1 MLNKT
6 ITFQNISELK
16 KMKPFASDSK
26 TLIQIF
32 CANNNLQEIKEIQNY
47 FATTYPQT
55 TIIGTTTDGALHN
68 TDIYIASK
76 HVVTFTK
83 FEKTELKA
91 ILVEHADSTQMS
103 YICGKKLLRK
113 ILRPNTKALISFA
126 DGLHTNGEEFLKGIN
141 SINPNIVVSGG
152 LAGDNGE
159 LKKTFV
165 FNNKHI
171 TENGA
176 VGVTLNSDALNVF
189 THYSFDWTPIGK
201 KLTITKAVKNRVYE
215 IDGISAVDM
224 YAKYMGKELAQ
235 NLPKIGIEFP
245 LIFEKDGVN
254 IGRAVLFKHE
264 DGSLTFAGNLD
275 EGEKVR
281 FGVGNVDNLLK
292 SGEYQLDK
300 IFDRLQF
307 QPEAVFVYSCMA
319 RRRFMEKYI
328 EYELEGLSTLGDISG
343 FFTYGEFFSNQ
354 KSDLLNESITL
365 LGLSESNKTLESV
378 HRKSV
383 IHKKDFAVSTEYAL
397 ANLANSVSQELA
409 ELNAEL
415 EKRVQRSAEFIYK
428 QAYFDKLTE
437 MPNRLSLLHR
447 IDECVGETVFLVN
460 IDDFTTINDF
470 YGHAVGDT
478 VLVKMSQYL
487 HEFTKREGM
496 ELFKLPSDEFA
507 IISNKEQTYT
517 VIENTIQQLI
527 SNIEQK
533 EFLVKDQVIHVSV
546 TVSAAYINEKKTGL
560 ANADMVLKAA
570 KKAHK
575 PYLIFNKSLELAK
588 KYESN
593 LQMANEIKRA
603 IENDDII
610 PYYQPIFSIK
620 TGKIEKYEALV
631 RLRKADGKILSP
643 YFFLEIS
650 EKIRLYPRITEIMIE
665 KTFSFFAGNGLDF
678 SINLSFSDIFSEK
691 MRNFL
696 FEKIKEYNIAK
707 QLTIEIL
714 ETQEYTNEN
723 IVNDFTKEVYASG
736 ASIAIDD
743 FGSGF
748 ANFQYMTSI
757 SCDYM
762 KIDGS
767 LIKNIHQDQNSRLIV
782 ETIVVFAKKL
792 GKKVIAEFVH
802 SAEVLDVVRE
812 IGIEYAQ
819 GYYLGEPQEKL
830 IEPL

>member
-6 ITFQNISELK
+6 ITFTNISELK
-16 KMKPFASDSK
+16 KMEQFASDSQ

-47 FATTYPQT
+47 FTTTFPHST
-55 TIIGTTTDGALHN
+55 VIGTTTDGALHN

-76 HVVTFTK
+76 HVATFTK
-83 FEKTELKA
+83 FKKTELQST
-91 ILVEHADSTQMS
+91 LVEHTDSIQMS

-113 ILRPNTKALISFA
+113 ILRPNTKVLISFA
-126 DGLHTNGEEFLKGIN
+126 DGIHTNGEEFLKGIN
-141 SINPNIVVSGG
+141 SINSDIVVSGG

-165 FNNKHI
+165 FNNEKI

-215 IDGISAVDM
+215 IDGISAVDI

-235 NLPKIGIEFP
+235 NLPQIGIEFP
-245 LIFEKDGVN
+245 LIFEKEGVN
-254 IGRAVLFKHE
+254 IGRAVLFKHN
-264 DGSLTFAGNLD
+264 DGSLTFAGNLQ

-328 EYELEGLSTLGDISG
+328 EYELEGLSTFGDISG
-343 FFTYGEFFSNQ
+343 FFTYGEFFSHR

-365 LGLSESNKTLESV
+365 LGLSESNETLEAVHKRSV
-378 HRKSV
+378 K
-383 IHKKDFAVSTEYAL
+383 HKKNFTVSTEYAL

-487 HEFTKREGM
+487 HEFTQSAGM

-507 IISNKEQTYT
+507 IISNQEQTYT

-527 SNIEQK
+527 STIEKK

-603 IENDDII
+603 IDNDDII
-610 PYYQPIFSIK
+610 PYYQPVFNIK
-620 TGKIEKYEALV
+620 TGKLEKYEALV
-631 RLRKADGKILSP
+631 RLKKADGKILSP

-665 KTFSFFAGNGLDF
+665 KTFSFFARNGLDF
-678 SINLSFSDIFSEK
+678 SINLSFGDIFSEK

-696 FEKIKEYNIAK
+696 FEKIKEYDIAK

-748 ANFQYMTSI
+748 ANFQYMTNI

>member
-1 MLNKT
+1 MINKT
-6 ITFQNISELK
+6 ITFKKVSELK
-16 KMKPFASDSK
+16 KLPPFASDSQ

-32 CANNNLQEIKEIQNY
+32 CVSNDFEEIQEIQNY
-47 FATTYPQT
+47 FATTFPQA

-68 TDIYIASK
+68 TSIHTALK

-83 FEKTELKA
+83 FTKTVLQST
-91 ILVEHADSTQMS
+91 LVKHIDSIQMS
-103 YICGKKLLRK
+103 YISGKKLLRK
-113 ILRPNTKALISFA
+113 IIKPNTKVLISFV
-126 DGLHTNGEEFLKGIN
+126 DGLYTNGEEFLKGIN
-141 SINPNIVVSGG
+141 SINPNITVSGG
-152 LAGDNGE
+152 LAGDNGN
-159 LKKTFV
+159 LKKTYV
-165 FNNKHI
+165 FNNECI
-171 TENGA
+171 TDKGA
-176 VGVTLNSDALNVF
+176 VGVTLNSDVLNVF

-201 KLTITKAVKNRVYE
+201 KLTVTKAVKNRVYE
-215 IDGISAVDM
+215 IDGISAVDV
-224 YAKYMGKELAQ
+224 YAKYMGKELAE
-235 NLPKIGIEFP
+235 NLPQIGIEFP

-254 IGRAVLFKHE
+254 IGRAVLFKHN
-264 DGSLTFAGNLD
+264 DGSLTFAGNLQ

-281 FGVGNVDNLLK
+281 FGVGNIDKLLK

-300 IFDRLQF
+300 IFDKIQF
-307 QPEAVFVYSCMA
+307 QPEAVFIYSCMA

-328 EYELEGLSTLGDISG
+328 KYELERFSTLGDLSG
-343 FFTYGEFFSNQ
+343 FFTYGEFFSHH
-354 KSDLLNESITL
+354 KSELLNESITL
-365 LGLSESNKTLESV
+365 LGLSESNKTLKDI
-378 HRKSV
+378 HRKKV
-383 IHKKDFAVSTEYAL
+383 IHKNDFTVSTEYAL

-409 ELNAEL
+409 ELNEEL
-415 EKRVQRSAEFIYK
+415 ERRVQRSAEFIYQ
-428 QAYFDKLTE
+428 QAYFDKLTG
-437 MPNRLSLLHR
+437 MPNRLSLLQR
-447 IDECVGETVFLVN
+447 IDECIGETVFLVN

-470 YGHAVGDT
+470 YGHTLGDT
-478 VLVKMSQYL
+478 ILMKMSQYL
-487 HEFTKREGM
+487 QEFTKREGM

-517 VIENTIQQLI
+517 IIENTIQQLI
-527 SNIEQK
+527 DSIGKK
-533 EFLVKDQVIHVSV
+533 EFLVKDQVIHISV
-546 TVSAAYINEKKTGL
+546 TISAAYINEKKTGL

-593 LQMANEIKRA
+593 LNMANEIKRA
-603 IENDDII
+603 IENNGII
-610 PYYQPIFSIK
+610 PYYQPIFNIK

-631 RLRKADGKILSP
+631 RLRKADETILSP

-650 EKIRLYPRITEIMIE
+650 EKIKLYPKIIEIMIE
-665 KTFSFFAGNGLDF
+665 KIFSFFADNGLDF
-678 SINLSFSDIFSEK
+678 SINLSFSDIFSAK
-691 MRNFL
+691 MRQFL
-696 FEKIKEYNIAK
+696 FNKIKEYGVAR

-714 ETQEYTNEN
+714 ETQEYANEN

-736 ASIAIDD
+736 ACIAIDD

-748 ANFQYMTSI
+748 ANFQYMTNI

-802 SAEVLDVVRE
+802 SKEVLDIVEE

-819 GYYLGEPQEKL
+819 GYYLGEPQAK
-830 IEPL
+830 IT